1 MLPINI
7 INLLYYKCFF
17 IIIILGSTREILKC
31 NMRTVVLNS
40 ELSLMSKPV
49 IEVVRI
55 IDEIRNNQTSKS
67 GSTLSELKEINC
79 IAASRCNELV
89 IVGSEQNIT

>member
-1 MLPINI
+1 
-7 INLLYYKCFF
+7 
-17 IIIILGSTREILKC
+17 
-31 NMRTVVLNS
+31 MRAVILNS

-55 IDEIRNNQTSKS
+55 IDEIRNNQPSKS
-67 GSTLSELKEINC
+67 GLTMSELKEINK

-89 IVGSEQNIT
+89 VVGTEHNIT